1 MQSQGQELPGG
12 NIELDMIFNKTPTD
26 KRQTKI
32 FCTLGPACWD
42 VPKLEELIHAG
53 LNVARF
59 NFSHGD
65 HEGHKACLDRLRQAV
80 KNTGKNVGK
89 SKLDRMEW
97 IKDESFENLKNI
109 CRSDGLNHTM

>member
-1 MQSQGQELPGG
+1 MQQSQGQELPGG

-32 FCTLGPACWD
+32 FCTLGPACWE
-42 VPKLEELIHAG
+42 VPQLEELIREG

-89 SKLDRMEW
+89 SKRNGIME
-97 IKDESFENLKNI
+97 
-109 CRSDGLNHTM
+109 